1 MQIPTSTVPPRP
13 LKANQLP
20 PELTETWRQSRIPPR
35 LEPTFPQVEQR
46 SAPRTRVHGQVE
58 FTTGDGAHS
67 TGDGTRHAGLCRN
80 LSLGG
85 AAIQTTEPAPFGC
98 RVVVFMQLDGIDAE
112 TALGGTV
119 RWSKPGVMG
128 VQWDSQGARVTHA
141 LLRTAAQLKKG

>member
-1 MQIPTSTVPPRP
+1 MQTPTSTVPPRP
-13 LKANQLP
+13 QKTNQLP
-20 PELTETWRQSRIPPR
+20 PELTKTWRRSQMPPR
-35 LEPTFPQVEQR
+35 TEPSFPEVEQR
-46 SAPRTRVHGQVE
+46 ATPRTRVYGHVD
-58 FTTGDGAHS
+58 FTTGDA
-67 TGDGTRHAGLCRN
+67 TRHTGVCRN

-98 RVVVFMQLDGIDAE
+98 RVVVFMQLEGLDGE

-128 VQWDSQGARVTHA
+128 VQWDSQGVRVTHA